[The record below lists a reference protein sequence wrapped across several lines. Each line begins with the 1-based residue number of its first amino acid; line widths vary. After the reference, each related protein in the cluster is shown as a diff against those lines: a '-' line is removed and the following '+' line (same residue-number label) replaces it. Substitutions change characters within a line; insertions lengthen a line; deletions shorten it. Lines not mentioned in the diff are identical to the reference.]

1 MKLRAVCLLVAT
13 ARLCALGQDLS
24 GAFRTAE
31 QMVRDSKPVSSS
43 HSERAREAR
52 SEQRS
57 SERSERPSEP
67 DRRAIRRE
75 QDRQQREQQ
84 RLAEEKERQRVQ
96 QNLAAIEARLAA
108 AGSMPPLPP
117 SYVSG
122 VDKSSAAVEGRRQW
136 LTSLVRGPDVRSM
149 QTYTPEERRRAIQ
162 NSRMVRDA
170 VTRGVKP
177 PFQPLWEFYEYNRSI
192 AKGLVPD
199 ENRCAIVM
207 SMTLGLEP
215 RAGEASVR
223 DLKDKKQANIIMGLI
238 STKNLDEPARLS
250 AATHTEVAERYYL
263 RAQELADRLGRDWG
277 MPKQFSGLDA
287 EKYLNGRQGVVFLQ
301 RAYLRFGKPE
311 LSTQGFRTGDHL
323 DLWKSTMNAT
333 DSTMPFDKADKVWF
347 WELK

>member
-1 MKLRAVCLLVAT
+1 MRLRAVCLLAAIPT
-13 ARLCALGQDLS
+13 LCATGQDLS
-24 GAFRTAE
+24 GAFHTAE
-31 QMVRDSKPVSSS
+31 QMLRDSKPVSNNN
-43 HSERAREAR
+43 SERARETRA
-52 SEQRS
+52 EQRS
-57 SERSERPSEP
+57 SERSERSPEP

-75 QDRQQREQQ
+75 QERQQREQQ
-84 RLAEEKERQRVQ
+84 RLAEEKERLRVQ

-122 VDKSSAAVEGRRQW
+122 VDKSSATVEGRRQW
-136 LTSLVRGPDVRSM
+136 LTSLLRGPGVRPI

-162 NSRMVRDA
+162 NSRMIREA
-170 VTRGVKP
+170 VTRGEKP
-177 PFQPLWEFYEYNRSI
+177 PFQPLWDFYEYNRSI

-199 ENRCAIVM
+199 ENRCAIVL

-215 RAGEASVR
+215 GAGEASVQ
-223 DLKDKKQANIIMGLI
+223 DLKDRKEKSMLIGLI
-238 STKNLDEPARLS
+238 STKRLDDPVRLP

-263 RAQELADRLGRDWG
+263 RAQQLADRLGREWG
-277 MPKQFSGLDA
+277 APKEFSGLDSD
-287 EKYLNGRQGVVFLQ
+287 KYLNGRQGVVFLQ

-333 DSTMPFDKADKVWF
+333 DSSMPFDKADKVWF